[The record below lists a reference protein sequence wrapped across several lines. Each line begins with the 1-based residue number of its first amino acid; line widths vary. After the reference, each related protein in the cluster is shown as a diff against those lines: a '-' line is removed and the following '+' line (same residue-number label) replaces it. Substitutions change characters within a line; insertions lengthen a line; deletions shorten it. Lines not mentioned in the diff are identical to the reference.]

1 MSLICFDIRQYL
13 HQIIASLLLI
23 TCEIVSADTYKIR
36 GVANLPSDTII
47 DLAKTGKP
55 TWHVI
60 ESIGTTLHQKLE
72 EICGVQESEGYSFL
86 ESETL
91 RLNRVDNLDTVIE
104 KGVAI
109 AIPFCLK
116 IEKNV
121 EINVEPGDSPEA
133 ILKRNY
139 GVYGKKT
146 IQKTYE
152 LNVPPNKQKTTSI
165 QSFNKNLTPGDTL
178 VIPYSSEEKILSE
191 RENSEKKVP
200 EIIESIPN
208 NQLRA
213 SQAQNTV
220 SDENRPTSKP
230 KQDYQYVR
238 FLTAQEAQTTPDCIL
253 GPNETSSFIDDN
265 LKNRFKIEFNLFQK
279 ELNNENE
286 VPVSAIV
293 GVIDT
298 GLGSLGDD
306 FFNEIFFKPNR
317 NEKIGI
323 SEQDDD
329 EPANGFVDDI
339 YGVNFYS
346 RNGDISFYDG
356 DDEKDHGTQIASLIL
371 GGPKNALKFKQ
382 GNWSPIKLKI
392 INYSKPSG
400 GTIEPSSMADSIHY
414 LGIQDAKIINMSLSN
429 SLDLESIRNIISNN
443 RNHILFIVAAGNKT
457 PIDTTT
463 KLALLPVYPA
473 RYGGEGGNYSNNVLT
488 VGAYNLKG
496 GLAQFSYYSNR
507 YVDLL
512 APGCSIETRNTS
524 GRIVLSNGTSVAA
537 AITSFVAGLIN
548 SLGLENPQNVKNRL
562 LISVDVDENK
572 LSGVARTKGRLNPIK
587 AISLRNDVLEK
598 NEKNEYIFG
607 RLIDINTLRKFC
619 KDDSVRLNLNHI
631 HKVIPNINTANGQE
645 IEYWIDTDGNIEEP
659 QRCPQIKADE
669 SIGEIIIEGKT
680 EKTEGPLL
688 SEIKDIVLAQYRN

>member
-1 MSLICFDIRQYL
+1 M
-13 HQIIASLLLI
+13 
-23 TCEIVSADTYKIR
+23 VSADTYKIR

-72 EICGVQESEGYSFL
+72 EICGVQESEGYAFL

-200 EIIESIPN
+200 EIIENIPN

-220 SDENRPTSKP
+220 SDEDKPTSKP

-238 FLTAQEAQTTPDCIL
+238 FLTAQEVQTTPDCIL
-253 GPNETSSFIDDN
+253 EPNQSSSYIDKK
-265 LKNRFKIEFNLFQK
+265 LINRYKIEFNLLQK
-279 ELNNENE
+279 KLENKSQM
-286 VPVSAIV
+286 PISAIV

-298 GLGSLGDD
+298 GLGSIGDD
-306 FFNEIFFKPNR
+306 FFNDIFFKDNLD
-317 NEKIGI
+317 EKNGV
-323 SEQDDD
+323 SEEDDD
-329 EPANGFVDDI
+329 ENNFIDDI
-339 YGVNFYS
+339 YGINFYS
-346 RNGDISFYDG
+346 KNGDISFFEG

-371 GGPKNALKFKQ
+371 GGPRNALEFKQ
-382 GNWSPIKLKI
+382 GNWTPIKLKI

-414 LGIQDAKIINMSLSN
+414 LGIQDAQIINMSLSN

-443 RNHILFIVAAGNKT
+443 RNHILFVAAAGNKT
-457 PIDTTT
+457 SIDTTT

-524 GRIVLSNGTSVAA
+524 GHIVLSNGTSVAA
-537 AITSFVAGLIN
+537 AITSFVAALIT
-548 SLGLENPQNVKNRL
+548 SLGLENPQKVKNRL

-572 LSGVARTKGRLNPIK
+572 LSSAARTKGRLNPIK

-598 NEKNEYIFG
+598 NENNEYIFG
-607 RLIDINTLRKFC
+607 RLLDITTLRKFC
-619 KDDSVRLNLNHI
+619 KDDSIRLNLNHI
-631 HKVIPNINTANGQE
+631 HKVIPNISTANGKE

-659 QRCPQIKADE
+659 QRCTQIKEDE
-669 SIGEIIIEGKT
+669 SIGKIILEGKT
-680 EKTEGPLL
+680 EITDGQLL
-688 SEIKDIVLAQYRN
+688 SELKDIVIAQYRN